1 MILEIVTREY
11 EEGNTVLNSDE
22 VERTH
27 DVRSITLRPGPDGN
41 YRLGVDTPSSHR
53 GTSIDPDAERI
64 EIFDEDAHQAR
75 GSAVCG
81 PDETWI
87 RTVVPEERR
96 ALLHD
101 IAHHGPDMSLGS
113 VGDVLER
120 AIDEFLARQEL
131 DECPECGHRV
141 TQFWVDD
148 REHRDH
154 PVAVAEPCGCTHP
167 PNLAPD
173 PIVTENLEAMKEEY
187 GVDAPLAVEMYRE
200 GVRPT
205 VGGDRARKV
214 VSRFARNAD
223 LVAAAL
229 REAAHQY
236 QSSGSI
242 DDDLV
247 DVDADDVATLHDLA
261 NKIEAVVEEDTPVPK
276 SRPNEEDLKRA
287 DEGEL
292 VREVRRR
299 GYDVPARELT
309 AGDGDE

>member
-1 MILEIVTREY
+1 MILEIVKREH
-11 EEGNTVLNSDE
+11 EGDNAVLNSDE

-27 DVRSITLRPGPDGN
+27 NVRSIKLRAGPDGT
-41 YRLGVDTPSSHR
+41 YRLNVDTPRSGR
-53 GTSIDPDAERI
+53 GTSIDPDCEYI
-64 EIFDEDAHQAR
+64 EIFDDDAHRGR

-81 PDETWI
+81 ADETWQS
-87 RTVVPEERR
+87 TVLTEEQY

-101 IAHHGPDMSLGS
+101 IAHHDPDMTLATT
-113 VGDVLER
+113 GDVLER
-120 AIDEFLARQEL
+120 AIEEFLARQDL
-131 DECPECGHRV
+131 DECPECGHHV

-173 PIVTENLEAMKEEY
+173 PIGTENLEAMKEEY
-187 GVDAPLAVEMYRE
+187 GVDAPLAVEMFRA

-242 DDDLV
+242 DDDHV
-247 DVDADDVATLHDLA
+247 DVDAEDVATLHDLA
-261 NKIEAVVEEDTPVPK
+261 NKIEAVVEDDTPVPK
-276 SRPNEEDLKRA
+276 TRPNEEDLKRA

-292 VREVRRR
+292 VRELERRE
-299 GYDVPARELT
+299 YDVPAREIT
-309 AGDGDE
+309 AGGDDD